1 MIRKLTEA
9 DRESVMQLAGREPSL
24 NLFIIGDV
32 ENFGFERDFQELWG
46 EFDAADGRLKAILLR
61 YDGSYLPYA
70 EGDFDVQGFAELVLS
85 GKKKEMMSGSSYIV
99 DRFAREISFA
109 KEKRLNFAELTTLQE
124 SGETVANSHFEVRQ
138 AGVEDVEAVC
148 SLLDQIQE
156 FVSSGESMRSGMQRK
171 LQSRT
176 GRSYFVEK
184 DGEVIAVASSTA
196 ENSLSAMIVG
206 VATHPE
212 YRGQGLASHLV
223 RRLCADLLAEG
234 RSVCLFYDNPVAGAI
249 YKRLGF
255 KDIGQWS
262 MMYL

>member
-9 DRESVMQLAGREPSL
+9 DRESVMQLVGREPSL

-32 ENFGFERDFQELWG
+32 ENFGFESDFQELWG
-46 EFDAADGRLKAILLR
+46 EFDTADSRLKAVLLR

-70 EGDFDVQGFAELVLS
+70 ERDFDVQGFAELVLS
-85 GKKKEMMSGSSYIV
+85 GKKKEMISGSSPIV
-99 DRFAREISFA
+99 NRFAQEISFT
-109 KEKRLNFAELTTLQE
+109 KEKHLYFAELTALLGG
-124 SGETVANSHFEVRQ
+124 GELEAQNHLEVKQ

-148 SLLDQIQE
+148 SLIDQIQE
-156 FVSSGESMRSGMQRK
+156 FGSSGESMRSGMERNLK
-171 LQSRT
+171 SRT
-176 GRSYFVEK
+176 GRSYFVEQ
-184 DGEVIAVASSTA
+184 DGKVIAVASSTA

-206 VATHPE
+206 VATHSE

-223 RRLCADLLAEG
+223 RHLCADLLAEG
-234 RSVCLFYDNPVAGAI
+234 RTVCLFYDNPVAGAI

>member
-9 DRESVMQLAGREPSL
+9 DRESVMMLVGREPSL
-24 NLFIIGDV
+24 NLFIIADV
-32 ENFGFERDFQELWG
+32 ENFGFESDFQELWG
-46 EFDAADGRLKAILLR
+46 EFDAVDGRLKAVLLR

-70 EGDFDVQGFAELVLS
+70 EGEFDVQGFAELVLS
-85 GKKKEMMSGSSYIV
+85 GKKKEMLSGSSPIV
-99 DRFAREISFA
+99 DRLAQKISFT
-109 KEKRLNFAELTTLQE
+109 KEKRLFFAELITLQE
-124 SGETVANSHFEVRQ
+124 KGETEAGMNFQINQ

-156 FVSSGESMRSGMQRK
+156 FSSSAESMRSGMQRR
-171 LQSRT
+171 LETRT

-184 DGEVIAVASSTA
+184 DGKVIAVVSSTA

-212 YRGQGLASHLV
+212 YRGQGLASYLM
-223 RRLCADLLAEG
+223 RRLCADLLAEN
-234 RSVCLFYDNPVAGAI
+234 RTVCLFYDNPVAGAI

-255 KDIGQWS
+255 KDIGGWS
-262 MMYL
+262 MMHI